1 MSMRTPFTSA
11 GLLAVGLLLTAH
23 LATPVAQQPP
33 AARPA
38 STTTQQP
45 VGSGAA
51 GLAEIRIDRLV
62 DRVWVA
68 EASSAAPAGAL
79 FVFLSDNVL
88 VRSANGKPPSLGTWA
103 EDATGLVITEK
114 GITSKVEVLELT
126 AERLRL
132 RVNGKAPVEMAFTP
146 AIRPP
151 APTPAVASPADSGA
165 ATAGPAAPLMPVG
178 MAFRCG
184 ADSLRVA
191 FEDNK
196 AYITWPDG
204 TAVALPETKSPE
216 TTNTR
221 RLYSDGQLRVVEDT
235 SESFTR
241 VLFARPGFRPRACT
255 PAR

>member
-1 MSMRTPFTSA
+1 MSMRTPLTSTGLMA
-11 GLLAVGLLLTAH
+11 GVLLLTAA
-23 LATPVAQQPP
+23 LATPGAQQQPAGPP
-33 AARPA
+33 AV
-38 STTTQQP
+38 TTTPQP
-45 VGSGAA
+45 AGAGAA
-51 GLAEIRIDRLV
+51 GTADLRIDRLI

-68 EASSAAPAGAL
+68 DTSPAAPAGAL
-79 FVFLSDNVL
+79 YVFLSDNVL
-88 VRSANGKPPSLGTWA
+88 VRSATGKPPSLGTWA
-103 EDATGLVITEK
+103 EDVSGLVITEK
-114 GITSKVEVLELT
+114 GTTSKVDVLELT

-132 RVNGKAPVEMAFTP
+132 RINGKTPVEMTFTP

-151 APTPAVASPADSGA
+151 APAPAVTSPTDSGA
-165 ATAGPAAPLMPVG
+165 AAGGPAAPLMPVG

-184 ADSLRVA
+184 ADTLRVA
-191 FEDNK
+191 FENDK

-216 TTNTR
+216 TSNTR
-221 RLYSDGQLRVVEDT
+221 RMYSDGQLRVVEDT